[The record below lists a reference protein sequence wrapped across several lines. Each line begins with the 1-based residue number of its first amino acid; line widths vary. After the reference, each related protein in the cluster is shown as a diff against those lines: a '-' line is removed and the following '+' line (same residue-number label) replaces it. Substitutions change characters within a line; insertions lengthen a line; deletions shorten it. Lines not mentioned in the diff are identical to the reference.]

1 MKWVHPNLIIGNKA
15 TGKYYFRRPEIER
28 EISIEIKK
36 GNHVLVAAPRRVGKT
51 SVMEYLK
58 SNCDENW
65 MCVMENIQSISS
77 ENELYKRMY
86 ELILSCLNTN
96 KQLWNKLGD
105 KFREINLEE
114 VGMEGKLKFGDKKQL
129 DYKAEIDNL
138 IPQLPKEIKLV
149 IFLDELPE
157 VLHQLNKANKK
168 AEANSLL
175 KNLRRWRQGEEFNLL
190 CLVVTGS
197 IGLHHIVADI
207 TGRVT
212 DNNDYGRVSFKPFN
226 YKQAFDFIDFVTDS
240 ATVKYSADLKLYL
253 LDKIQ
258 YKIPYFINLI
268 LTEVDKKAFTL
279 NDVNITNDSID
290 DAFEKVILENENFKD
305 WKKRLFEYFEISNAK
320 FMNDILIE
328 IAHLGVMNKRKIYDL
343 SRKRNKVDSYMELV
357 KILVNDG
364 YVVEQEHGYVFLSP
378 FLATFWKNDN
388 PIFDE

>member
-1 MKWVHPNLIIGNKA
+1 
-15 TGKYYFRRPEIER
+15 
-28 EISIEIKK
+28 
-36 GNHVLVAAPRRVGKT
+36 
-51 SVMEYLK
+51 
-58 SNCDENW
+58 